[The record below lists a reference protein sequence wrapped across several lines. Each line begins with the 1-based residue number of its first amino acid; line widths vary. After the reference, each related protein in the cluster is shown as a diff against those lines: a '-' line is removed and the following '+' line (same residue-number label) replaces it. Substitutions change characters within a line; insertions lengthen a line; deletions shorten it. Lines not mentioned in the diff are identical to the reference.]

1 MIATIRSIITL
12 HLLSWAL
19 KAAPAEDRVF
29 LLRPIDDF
37 ARYQISRF
45 RLKLSQQ

>member
-1 MIATIRSIITL
+1 MIPTIRAMIAL
-12 HLLSWAL
+12 KLLGWAL
-19 KAAPAEDRVF
+19 RAAPVEDRVF

-45 RLKLSQQ
+45 RLKLGQQ